1 MNASRTQKKISVLIL
16 TYCSEKEIQ
25 ACVDAVLL
33 GATDDVEVIL
43 LDNVSPDGT
52 WNLINQLYGTHPLV
66 RLVKNSE
73 NVGFARGINQ
83 LAAMATGEHLLILN
97 PDTVAPYKAYAELS
111 QYLDETVEVGVV
123 GPRITDEYGM
133 IQESYGYDLTPYNEL
148 VGKVIRSKYAEK
160 IPVIK
165 WVNKKSLE
173 RGTVQEVGWIGGAC
187 IMVRKSLFDELGG
200 LDTHFFLS
208 HGDMVDFGMRVKRA
222 GHKIIL
228 YPLVSIIH
236 TGSKSVAH
244 DRDRALYEA
253 YDGTLYFFKKHYESH
268 VVFLVKCVYVV
279 TSFAKALVAGI
290 ISLVKRNPYRAIAHA
305 HGKNAWLIMVGK
317 LK

>member
-1 MNASRTQKKISVLIL
+1 MLIL
-16 TYCSEKEIQ
+16 TYCSEKEIK

-33 GATDDVEVIL
+33 GAPDSVEVII

-52 WNLINQLYGTHPLV
+52 WELINQLYAQHPLV
-66 RLVKNSE
+66 RLVNNTE

-83 LAAMATGEHLLILN
+83 LAALAHGEHLLILN
-97 PDTVAPYKAYAELS
+97 PDTVAPYESYAALS
-111 QYLDETVEVGVV
+111 RYLDETTEVGVV
-123 GPRITDEYGM
+123 GPRITDEHGM
-133 IQESYGYDLTPYNEL
+133 VQESYGYDLTPYNEL
-148 VGKVIRSKYAEK
+148 VGKVMRSKYAEK
-160 IPVIK
+160 IPLVK
-165 WVNKKSLE
+165 WMNKRSLE
-173 RGTVQEVGWIGGAC
+173 RNEIQQVGWIGGAC
-187 IMVRKSLFDELGG
+187 LMVRKSLFDELGG

-208 HGDMVDFGMRVKRA
+208 HGDMVDFGMRVKKA
-222 GHKIIL
+222 GHTIVL

-253 YDGTLYFFKKHYESH
+253 YDGTLYFFKKHYQGH
-268 VVFLVKCVYVV
+268 IVFLVKCVYVI

-290 ISLVKRNPYRAIAHA
+290 VSLIKKNPYRAIAHA
-305 HGKNAWLIMVGK
+305 HGKNAWLILVGK